1 MRIDGVSMTNFFSY
15 SICVVAA
22 ASAALGAACTGS
34 ARAEELAF
42 RTPSN
47 NIHCMVE
54 PLFEPGDPPLLRC
67 DVMQRDSA
75 DPPMPADCDADWG
88 TAFFVMG
95 RDEPGARMCA
105 GDTVKGTAPVLQ
117 YGSTWR
123 GAGFE
128 CLSETSG
135 LTCHNGSGHGF
146 SLSRRTQKIF

>member
-1 MRIDGVSMTNFFSY
+1 MTNFFSY
-15 SICVVAA
+15 SICVAVAA
-22 ASAALGAACTGS
+22 FAVLGVVCSGPAG
-34 ARAEELAF
+34 AEELAF

-54 PLFEPGDPPLLRC
+54 PLLEPGDAPLLRC
-67 DVMQRDSA
+67 DVMQRDNA

-88 TAFFVMG
+88 TAFYVTG

-105 GDTVKGTAPVLQ
+105 GDTVKGTAPVLP
-117 YGSTWR
+117 YGGRWR

-146 SLSRRTQKIF
+146 SLSRRVQRLF